1 MAIRTGEQLLQSLRD
16 GRRLF
21 IDGDRAEDVS
31 TDRRFAAAARSLAQL
46 YDMQHNPALIDQ
58 MTFLSPSSGALDS
71 LSSCRT
77 RSTI

>member
-1 MAIRTGEQLLQSLRD
+1 MAIRTGEQHLQSLRD

-21 IDGDRAEDVS
+21 IDGGRVEDVP

-58 MTFLSPSSGALDS
+58 MTFLSPSSGAPDS
-71 LSSCRT
+71 LSSRRT